1 MATLTLPSA
10 NVPIGT
16 ATVNIEGKEYK
27 VEIKMSQPWIQQL
40 LKLLGQVNQNTAD
53 IADLTP

>member
-16 ATVNIEGKEYK
+16 ATVNIEGKEYN
-27 VEIKMSQPWIQQL
+27 VEIKMSQPWLQQF
-40 LKLLGQVNQNTAD
+40 LKLLGQVNQNTTN
-53 IADLTP
+53 ISDLTP